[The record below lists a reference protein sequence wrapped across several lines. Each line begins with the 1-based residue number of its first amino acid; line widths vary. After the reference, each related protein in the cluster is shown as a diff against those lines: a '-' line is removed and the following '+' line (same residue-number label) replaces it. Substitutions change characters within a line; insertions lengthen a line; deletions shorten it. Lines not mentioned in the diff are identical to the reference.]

1 MQINAPGRRR
11 RMLGTDVNRRCIMAV
26 RHKFHAIGPLSG
38 VDRRI
43 RRRDNDAHM
52 KNNSKAVSRHA
63 LAMNMRAART
73 LGGWSQEELGLKCG
87 LKRTYIGALE
97 RGEIN
102 PGVDNVDR
110 IAKAIGVAT
119 HVLLQPPTD
128 AYPLMF
134 GVLKDRADHR

>member
-1 MQINAPGRRR
+1 MIG
-11 RMLGTDVNRRCIMAV
+11 V
-26 RHKFHAIGPLSG
+26 RHGFDAFRPVSG
-38 VDRRI
+38 VDSPVVH
-43 RRRDNDAHM
+43 RDNARHM
-52 KNNSKAVSRHA
+52 KNTSKAVSRHA

-102 PGVDNVDR
+102 PGIDNIDR
-110 IAKAIGVAT
+110 IAKAIGVPT
-119 HVLLQPPTD
+119 YVLLQVPTE

-134 GVLKDRADHR
+134 GALRQERAA

>member
-1 MQINAPGRRR
+1 M
-11 RMLGTDVNRRCIMAV
+11 
-26 RHKFHAIGPLSG
+26 H
-38 VDRRI
+38 
-43 RRRDNDAHM
+43 RDNARHM

-73 LGGWSQEELGLKCG
+73 LGGWSQEDLGLKCG

-102 PGVDNVDR
+102 PGIDNVDR
-110 IAKAIGVAT
+110 IAKAIGVPT
-119 HVLLQPPTD
+119 YVLLQAPTE

-134 GVLKDRADHR
+134 GALKQERAVA